1 MINSET
7 HREEKYFTKALRNG
21 KLVDISEVKNG
32 LECNCICPSCETP
45 VVAYNN
51 PKNKN
56 AHHFKHHSKQ
66 DCEYYYETI
75 LHFLAKEI
83 IQRHG
88 GMTLPNITFNL
99 SSYASTY
106 NDVQRWDYKR
116 PRSIQSVYVQFD
128 NIEVEKYRNGIKPD
142 LIGIINNKELY
153 IEVAVTHFIDESKK
167 EKIKNQNLSVIEIDL
182 SGFDRNTQEDKLK
195 EALSGSISNM
205 KWINNP
211 TIKERENK
219 FKKKQ
224 IQIQYFIIENAKE
237 YKVYGKN
244 NRIYN
249 CPIINN
255 REYEVSTDNC
265 DRCLYKVEEHEG
277 FAYRPEINSE
287 RPYHPQLRVSCIG
300 HVWRAYESLL
310 TNLGANVHE
319 NRAFGK

>member
-128 NIEVEKYRNGIKPD
+128 NIEVELLLILSSFEVPKQYAINSFISGFNLSNNGIAFSTFSR
-142 LIGIINNKELY
+142 GILLMAI
-153 IEVAVTHFIDESKK
+153 
-167 EKIKNQNLSVIEIDL
+167 
-182 SGFDRNTQEDKLK
+182 LK
-195 EALSGSISNM
+195 STMSI
-205 KWINNP
+205 
-211 TIKERENK
+211 
-219 FKKKQ
+219 F
-224 IQIQYFIIENAKE
+224 
-237 YKVYGKN
+237 
-244 NRIYN
+244 
-249 CPIINN
+249 
-255 REYEVSTDNC
+255 
-265 DRCLYKVEEHEG
+265 
-277 FAYRPEINSE
+277 
-287 RPYHPQLRVSCIG
+287 
-300 HVWRAYESLL
+300 SL
-310 TNLGANVHE
+310 ADSY
-319 NRAFGK
+319 